1 MKVVILICLVFF
13 TKNIL
18 AQNYIFQSDK
28 NKNPISFYNNSKII
42 FFEDKIKLIENGA
55 TFYYELKDKNNRNL
69 TLKLPN
75 SIKLNYYLDTFKIE
89 DLTAYYYVEYGDVRI
104 EITDKIEFNNL
115 KNNKLFINGKED
127 KNNKN
132 INNLLNDKTTINNLD
147 TSFYRIDLSS
157 FIGSNNS
164 LSGSN
169 EVDEDGNIYFSGF
182 SSSNLDSWIKDA
194 YQKDIDGGQ
203 DYFVIKMSPD
213 NKVIWGTYVGCP
225 SNDGSCYLDVKQGM
239 VWVVGESHSNGFP
252 LTDNAFKST
261 YYGKG
266 DITIFRLNYDGKFE
280 YGTYN
285 GGNEYDTAID
295 VKIDDTGNTWVC
307 GRIYSPDGF
316 KVTNNAETKLSK
328 GGLDGFV
335 MCFDKNNNCIYSTR
349 IGGYQDDFLE
359 TLCITK
365 KYVVCGG
372 YTRSNS
378 LINLIKQQNSSFYLT
393 ALDRN
398 TFNTVWTKK
407 FEDNNIIGIDEKTAI
422 QTLYSSNN
430 NSDFFYAS
438 GFTYNKD
445 FGTDSSYQSN
455 NNGGLDY
462 FIRKINEDGTILNTT
477 YLGGISDEGH
487 GGALSFQGGGITS
500 DYEGNI
506 YVSGNTIS
514 DNFPI
519 VGKAIQSDK
528 SFGSLNNDIFI
539 AKFSSNLTEL
549 LYSTYFGGD
558 NNEMGR
564 DILWSN
570 NSIYLS
576 GWTQSSDFYISDNAI
591 QKSYGGSYCAFIL
604 KLSTNVPEPD
614 PCNGNIIEYQ
624 GFSDIKGLKL
634 VSDAVRYDSTIRLTK
649 SDMFQK
655 GAVWL
660 ENPYSV
666 SNGFTFDFT
675 FETSEGK
682 DNSEKDG
689 FLEGADG
696 YAFVIQGTGNDVIG
710 YAGGGIGYEGLKNAL
725 AIEIDLYYNNE
736 SGFNDPNGNHLAVFG
751 SKKSITADH
760 NSTNL
765 IAVDSTIEIIKIDK
779 TRYYFKAIYQPKNKL
794 FNIYLNEADKP
805 EKLILTL
812 ENFDLSS
819 YIDLGPNNSA
829 YFGITSATGSAQERH
844 EIKSLS
850 FCGGEKVTGVEEEVT
865 NELLI
870 YPNPAKDYIYITKL
884 QDINFE
890 VIDLVG
896 NTYKLNL
903 IGNKLDISNLARGI
917 YFIKLNNGQSVETY
931 KFIKE

>member
-1 MKVVILICLVFF
+1 MKVLLLTLIFPFIMSANLLNGVYKYTNLKENNEIIGYSFYFNGNNFYFKDGISDIKFTYPKHSIVYNFKDNKFKAKLFDKINFIYNNEKFEIDINNSLLKIPTKILDLENSNFKLNSNSVIQNDYLIL
-13 TKNIL
+13 T
-18 AQNYIFQSDK
+18 SDK
-28 NKNPISFYNNSKII
+28 NLINKETKLQSSLKAEYISYFGGSGFDFLRSIT
-42 FFEDKIKLIENGA
+42 EDKLGNMIFGGE
-55 TFYYELKDKNNRNL
+55 TYSTNL
-69 TLKLPN
+69 PLP
-75 SIKLNYYLDTFKIE
+75 K
-89 DLTAYYYVEYGDVRI
+89 
-104 EITDKIEFNNL
+104 
-115 KNNKLFINGKED
+115 
-127 KNNKN
+127 
-132 INNLLNDKTTINNLD
+132 INNFNKGGSTQVIMKTK
-147 TSFYRIDLSS
+147 RDLEIIWIS
-157 FIGSNNS
+157 FIGGSSKESIFDVCVDDENHIWGVGETTSGDYPITSNAFQKYISDYEGVVFSLNS
-164 LSGSN
+164 LGELVYGSYYGYN
-169 EVDEDGNIYFSGF
+169 YYEALTSVEYFNGLVYMAGQTGESSGF
-182 SSSNLDSWIKDA
+182 YAIINKNGDLYFKGRFVTIGANSLEDLAVDSLGNMFVTGTVSQNQQYN
-194 YQKDIDGGQ
+194 YQKNTNKSRDSYVARFNITTKSFDKMRYIGGSGIEKSYNIELDKDQYIYITGTTTSSDFPIKNSNTQKKLNQ
-203 DYFVIKMSPD
+203 DYFLIKLD
-213 NKVIWGTYVGCP
+213 LDFETIWAHY
-225 SNDGSCYLDVKQGM
+225 
-239 VWVVGESHSNGFP
+239 
-252 LTDNAFKST
+252 
-261 YYGKG
+261 
-266 DITIFRLNYDGKFE
+266 I
-280 YGTYN
+280 
-285 GGNEYDTAID
+285 GGNG
-295 VKIDDTGNTWVC
+295 DDGRTGEN
-307 GRIYSPDGF
+307 
-316 KVTNNAETKLSK
+316 
-328 GGLDGFV
+328 
-335 MCFDKNNNCIYSTR
+335 
-349 IGGYQDDFLE
+349 
-359 TLCITK
+359 
-365 KYVVCGG
+365 
-372 YTRSNS
+372 
-378 LINLIKQQNSSFYLT
+378 
-393 ALDRN
+393 
-398 TFNTVWTKK
+398 
-407 FEDNNIIGIDEKTAI
+407 
-422 QTLYSSNN
+422 
-430 NSDFFYAS
+430 
-438 GFTYNKD
+438 
-445 FGTDSSYQSN
+445 
-455 NNGGLDY
+455 
-462 FIRKINEDGTILNTT
+462 
-477 YLGGISDEGH
+477 
-487 GGALSFQGGGITS
+487 SFQGGL
-500 DYEGNI
+500 
-506 YVSGNTIS
+506 
-514 DNFPI
+514 
-519 VGKAIQSDK
+519 AIK
-528 SFGSLNNDIFI
+528 NNKVFIGSYT
-539 AKFSSNLTEL
+539 SSNDFPLANATFNNYSGDGDAFIQYYSTNGEM
-549 LYSTYFGGD
+549 LYSTFFGGTGYD
-558 NNEMGR
+558 ENVALYCNNYDELFCVG
-564 DILWSN
+564 LTN
-570 NSIYLS
+570 
-576 GWTQSSDFYISDNAI
+576 SSDITTTSTAF
-591 QKSYGGSYCAFIL
+591 QKNYGGGNYDSFIL

-614 PCNGNIIEYQ
+614 PCNGNMVEYQ
-624 GFSDIKGLKL
+624 GFSDIKGLRL